1 MVALRS
7 LEPEPENEVVLAR
20 RRALPHWPLEAEALR
35 EQRNLERET
44 RLQEWEDEAYRHAEQ
59 GGMSS
64 PWDDSA
70 GREF

>member
-7 LEPEPENEVVLAR
+7 LEPEPENDVLVGR
-20 RRALPHWPLEAEALR
+20 HWPLEAEALR

-44 RLQEWEDEAYRHAEQ
+44 RLQEWEDEAYRLAEQ

-70 GREF
+70 GREW